1 MVYKQLPLLQILA
14 TATPK
19 SRKKILKAANYQL
32 IKAIV
37 ECVCNVLV
45 GNIKVAPR
53 HTEKLRKYKNV
64 LRKIHSKKNNKWVHK
79 KSVIVQS
86 GGSFLPLLLT
96 PVISYLLDKI
106 VHN

>member
-37 ECVCNVLV
+37 ECVYNVLV
-45 GNIKVAPR
+45 GNVKVTPKR
-53 HTEKLRKYKNV
+53 TEKLRKYKNI
-64 LRKIHSKKNNKWVHK
+64 LRKIHSKNNNKWTEK
-79 KSVIVQS
+79 KSAIVQS

-106 VHN
+106 TKN